1 MKKSL
6 LVVVMVLLAS
16 QVSYAEIACD
26 DLLPVFDITQEECN
40 LCPNREFLTYYPY
53 WMFNSTRTSCSLKE
67 CPSGYMSAD
76 DMYEVTE
83 ALDTEFPYKMPDHH
97 EWGRGCFSCDTPFLL
112 RVSEEE
118 CRKCPNR
125 VYNAKFRLCGFKSC
139 PDKAPLLTEFGGCAN
154 CNYWHRDFVIAGREK
169 CQTDKKQIGFN
180 EGSK

>member
-40 LCPNREFLTYYPY
+40 CSNREFLTYHPY
-53 WMFNSTRTSCSLKE
+53 WMFDFSRTSCSLKE

-76 DMYEVTE
+76 DMYKVTE
-83 ALDTEFPYKMPDHH
+83 ALDSKSPFKMPDHH

-125 VYNAKFRLCGFKSC
+125 AYNIEFGLCGFQSC
-139 PDKAPLLTEFGGCAN
+139 PDEAPLLTEFGGCAD
-154 CNYWHRDFVIAGREK
+154 CNYSGTVMAGREK
-169 CQTDKKQIGFN
+169 CHTDKKR
-180 EGSK
+180 